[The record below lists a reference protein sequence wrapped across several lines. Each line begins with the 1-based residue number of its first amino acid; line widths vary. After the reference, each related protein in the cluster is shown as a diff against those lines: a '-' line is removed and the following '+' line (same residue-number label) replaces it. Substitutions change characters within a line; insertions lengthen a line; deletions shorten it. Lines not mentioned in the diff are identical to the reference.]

1 MKKRRNNSRIVNNI
15 DQSEL
20 CFLKFLAEIIVEII
34 IKQTSTPKKNP
45 VINDYRI

>member
-1 MKKRRNNSRIVNNI
+1 MKKRQNNSKTVNNI

-34 IKQTSTPKKNP
+34 IKQTSTPKNKKSCNQ
-45 VINDYRI
+45 